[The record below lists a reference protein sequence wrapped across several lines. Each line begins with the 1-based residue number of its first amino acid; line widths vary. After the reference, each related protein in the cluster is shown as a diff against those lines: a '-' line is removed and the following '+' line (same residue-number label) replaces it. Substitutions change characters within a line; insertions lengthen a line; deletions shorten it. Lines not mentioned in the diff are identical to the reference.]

1 MSNDPYE
8 IFNSYIIARKY
19 TAKRLCERIRKKYG
33 LVLEEKFFE
42 EMIELMAQTAIEYMK
57 LYNQVYTVTV
67 QKEEID
73 EETEQRQGDK
83 DEGPSYH

>member
-1 MSNDPYE
+1 
-8 IFNSYIIARKY
+8 
-19 TAKRLCERIRKKYG
+19 
-33 LVLEEKFFE
+33 
-42 EMIELMAQTAIEYMK
+42 MIELMAQTAIEYMK

-73 EETEQRQGDK
+73 DETEQRQGDE